1 MKKWLPILLIL
12 WLAFGLRVYDLTAVP
27 PGLTH
32 DEANHGREAI
42 GILDGVLLYYFPLNY
57 GSEPL
62 YSYTTAGTIGLL
74 GESLFALRFVNII
87 FSLLAIAATYA
98 WVKPAFDKR
107 VGLLTAVLL
116 ATSFW
121 PLASSRQALRAG
133 MLPFFMALAVWTFWQ
148 FAEGQG
154 SRGAEEPKLPITDN
168 RLLITLFAILIAI
181 TFHIYLAARVAW
193 LIFPAFIIYL
203 AIVNRAKFR
212 QLWWPTLLGLLLAA
226 LLVTPMFVYLQNH
239 PEAQT
244 RLGMFRDPLGAV
256 VSSNIGPIL
265 QRAGKAFLAFFWP
278 GSGDQFLAYNIPGRP
293 AFDAITGIFFLVG
306 LGVVIKFTI
315 YDLRF
320 TILRPPSPPV
330 SRPSLHP
337 AHTFLLLWF
346 LIGIIPSLITGP
358 TANTTRNL
366 AALSAVHILPAVGF
380 VTIIDKVKPY
390 LLRHTPYSVPA
401 QNVRY
406 DRELPST
413 KATND
418 TKQAKYSVPFVSF
431 VDNLAASPL
440 YAIRNLNYLSIFIAL
455 LWFTFT
461 LVTTSRDYF
470 VRWGQSPEVRSAY
483 QYTLIEELAYAQER
497 PSPNPLIISTVY
509 PGPAHDSSIAML
521 LTPDR
526 DMRWVDARLGL
537 IVPDG
542 RFSQFIIPQSTP
554 PHPLFA
560 QWLQASDH
568 ITLRSDDL
576 DPSFTI
582 YQLDSTEL
590 QNWLDQP
597 NMDINFNGA
606 ITLRQA
612 RWLAETAP
620 PGGVAELLTVWQVT
634 DPSRMGPRVLPA
646 DATDAKLFT
655 HVLADDESII
665 AQQDLLSVPS
675 WQWQTDDVILQVHQ
689 IWIAPEIEAGVYETA
704 VGFYSE
710 TTSERVPI
718 IGSTD
723 NRAFVTSLQIAP

>member
-12 WLAFGLRVYDLTAVP
+12 WLAFGLRVYGLTAVP

-42 GILDGVLLYYFPLNY
+42 GILDGILLYYFPLNY

-62 YSYTTAGTIGLL
+62 YSYTSAGTMGLL
-74 GESLFALRFVNII
+74 GENLFALRYVNVI
-87 FSLLAIAATYA
+87 FSLLAIAATYTWA
-98 WVKPAFDKR
+98 KRAFDER

-116 ATSFW
+116 AISFW

-133 MLPFFMALAVWTFWQ
+133 MLPFFMALAAWVFW
-148 FAEGQG
+148 
-154 SRGAEEPKLPITDN
+154 
-168 RLLITLFAILIAI
+168 RLGDWVASLQEIRRLGDWEAGKPYAIRNTQYALRITLFALLIAI

-193 LIFPAFIIYL
+193 LIFPAFVIYL
-203 AIVNRAKFR
+203 ALVNRTKFR
-212 QLWWPTLLGLLLAA
+212 QMWWPTLLGLLLAV
-226 LLVTPMFVYLQNH
+226 LLVTPMFAYLQNH

-256 VSSNIGPIL
+256 VSGNIGPIL

-293 AFDAITGIFFLVG
+293 AFDALTGIAFLVG
-306 LGVVIKFTI
+306 LGVAIKFTI

-320 TILRPPSPPV
+320 TIPRPPSPSA
-330 SRPSLHP
+330 SRSSLHP

-380 VTIIDKVKPY
+380 VTIIDKVKIY
-390 LLRHTPYSVPA
+390 LLRNT
-401 QNVRY
+401 Q
-406 DRELPST
+406 
-413 KATND
+413 
-418 TKQAKYSVPFVSF
+418 
-431 VDNLAASPL
+431 
-440 YAIRNLNYLSIFIAL
+440 YAIRNLNYLSIFITL
-455 LWFTFT
+455 LWLTFT

-483 QYTLIEELAYAQER
+483 QHTLIEELAYLQER
-497 PSPNPLIISTVY
+497 PSTSSLIISTIY

-521 LTPDR
+521 LAPEWDT
-526 DMRWVDARLGL
+526 RWIDARLGL

-542 RFSQFIIPQSTP
+542 RAPQFIIPQSTP

-582 YQLDSTEL
+582 YQLDSTKL

-597 NMDINFNGA
+597 GKNVNFNDA

-612 RWLAETAP
+612 RWLAPTTP

-634 DPSRMGPRVLPA
+634 DPLRIGPRVPPA

-655 HVLADDESII
+655 HVLDSNNNIA

-675 WQWQTDDVILQVHQ
+675 WQWQTGDIILQVHQ
-689 IWIAPEIEAGVYETA
+689 IWIAPEIEAGEYETA

-710 TTSERVPI
+710 TTGERVPI
-718 IGSTD
+718 INSTD
-723 NRAFVTSLQIAP
+723 DRAFVTSLQIAP